1 MLPSRTLL
9 YLVVASLALPVVVT
23 VVAGAS
29 LLLAGLGDENGAAVL
44 RFVAVATGV
53 VWVLDLVGLVIAL
66 AVQSL
71 GCCAVTPPKDAAGT
85 PANPTSLGA
94 GRE

>member
-1 MLPSRTLL
+1 MLPARTLL
-9 YLVVASLALPVVVT
+9 YLVVAALALPVVVT

-44 RFVAVATGV
+44 RFIAVATGV
-53 VWVLDLVGLVIAL
+53 VWLLDLVGLVIAL

-71 GCCAVTPPKDAAGT
+71 GCCPVT
-85 PANPTSLGA
+85 PANEPTRTLDGSTDA
-94 GRE
+94 ARK